1 MKYLI
6 ISLFLTIFALPTHA
20 AVGWFYTDELR
31 AIEKALDNDKSDK
44 ARGSYLESIAKTS
57 SGFKVMVSGCS
68 IFLDRIPQSNFD
80 RGMTGPN
87 PEIRL
92 RVNKNKSSCR

>member
-6 ISLFLTIFALPTHA
+6 ISLFLTVWALPTHA
-20 AVGWFYTDELR
+20 AVGWFYTDELK
-31 AIEKALDNDKSDK
+31 AIEKALDSDK
-44 ARGSYLESIAKTS
+44 INGARGSYLDSITKTS
-57 SGFKVMVSGCS
+57 SGFKVMVSDCS

-92 RVNKNKSSCR
+92 KINKNKSRCR